1 MKIIGEIGEAIR
13 AVQATYGI
21 DLQEIELRP
30 EHREEILHVVIH
42 ETCHTAISH
51 AAPWVNALPD
61 TQHTAVDEIAAR
73 VLETEVS
80 EQQSLYAHSVE
91 SHARELTSTDSAYLS
106 TRSEGSSLFG
116 RRCRILQSA
125 SNNYVSTFTR
135 RCSKTP
141 NRLEQRLGVSLGIH
155 PKSQ

>member
-91 SHARELTSTDSAYLS
+91 SHARELTQYGLS
-106 TRSEGSSLFG
+106 ISVDTLRGFFSVWAALPHTTVGIEQLCQHIHETLFEN
-116 RRCRILQSA
+116 A
-125 SNNYVSTFTR
+125 
-135 RCSKTP
+135 
-141 NRLEQRLGVSLGIH
+141 
-155 PKSQ
+155 